1 MSLAGKYAA
10 IALASPIW
18 CYVRI
23 ILLVALGAALMQPYL
38 THGTFGGGDTV
49 LYANAVSDFV
59 LQVRAGIFPVWVGQ
73 TEFALLGV
81 DFPLRFAP
89 YLQHLAALVDLATG
103 RSLPPFFLLNV
114 ALSVSL
120 IGGLL
125 SCYFCLLA
133 VVPQRPWAAF
143 ALALLYASCPGVIGL
158 AYAQD
163 LYMSAST
170 LPFLPVVF
178 LGMIRVFERD
188 DLKSRLLMAGG
199 LAGAWLAHPP
209 IALWVGL
216 VAVAAQGVRIFHHG
230 WNKRARWLDCLAIT
244 TFFFL
249 AEYSIVSVSGL
260 VSQSQSPP
268 ALLEDILFQIHHSFP
283 GNWLPVVRQLS
294 LENLQ
299 AGYSL
304 TALFLLCAG
313 ALFAYSHDPLRI
325 FFVVIGVTLLALVM
339 PIPFLTET
347 LWHLVP
353 QTVLNITRIWPMQ
366 RLLIVFALCAV
377 FGAAL
382 LGRQLRVASVTVN
395 WVLGVLLIAALA
407 WSGFQASQFIKNAN
421 LTAPTV
427 ATTMWQQ
434 RSENLVVVVAGG
446 AYGLPPPP
454 RYASGGVM
462 DPGLENHLLDIATRQ
477 LQNSATDAIAPGF
490 GPGVKPSVVAPL
502 TRSFTGKLNP
512 NPGILDLL
520 PTLKLEPRQRYLL
533 VLELLNYDYTGILI
547 ISGREFYRQYRL
559 PLSGES
565 RSFGA
570 GPESSRIIPLWT
582 SLNEAIE
589 VQLQFV
595 PTNGKQAPMDY
606 VPFARFDLR
615 AYNSQQ
621 LPIQLESLL
630 PYRAT
635 ISSDKAVYLETSR
648 LYIPSYKAAV
658 DGVEVPVQVSADG
671 YVIIP
676 VNPGTHKVTLE
687 YIAPLAL
694 RISFWLGAASWAAWG
709 VALLLLRS
717 SPFGRDAGEFGRGA

>member
-1 MSLAGKYAA
+1 MSLARKYAA
-10 IALASPIW
+10 FALASPIW

-188 DLKSRLLMAGG
+188 DLKPRLLMAGG

-268 ALLEDILFQIHHSFP
+268 ALLDDILFQIHHSFP

-382 LGRQLRVASVTVN
+382 LGRQLSVASVTVN
-395 WVLGVLLIAALA
+395 WFLGVLLIAALT

-421 LTAPTV
+421 LTAPAV

-434 RSENLVVVVAGG
+434 RSENLVVAVAGG
-446 AYGLPPPP
+446 AYGLPPPRAMP
-454 RYASGGVM
+454 A
-462 DPGLENHLLDIATRQ
+462 
-477 LQNSATDAIAPGF
+477 
-490 GPGVKPSVVAPL
+490 VA
-502 TRSFTGKLNP
+502 
-512 NPGILDLL
+512 
-520 PTLKLEPRQRYLL
+520 
-533 VLELLNYDYTGILI
+533 
-547 ISGREFYRQYRL
+547 
-559 PLSGES
+559 
-565 RSFGA
+565 
-570 GPESSRIIPLWT
+570 
-582 SLNEAIE
+582 
-589 VQLQFV
+589 
-595 PTNGKQAPMDY
+595 
-606 VPFARFDLR
+606 
-615 AYNSQQ
+615 
-621 LPIQLESLL
+621 
-630 PYRAT
+630 
-635 ISSDKAVYLETSR
+635 
-648 LYIPSYKAAV
+648 
-658 DGVEVPVQVSADG
+658 
-671 YVIIP
+671 
-676 VNPGTHKVTLE
+676 
-687 YIAPLAL
+687 
-694 RISFWLGAASWAAWG
+694 
-709 VALLLLRS
+709 
-717 SPFGRDAGEFGRGA
+717 